1 MKHDIRGITI
11 SIVQLKHNINVA
23 LTNNVVLKH
32 DIVSSITNNVVL
44 KHGITSPIVVGKI
57 LKHNILAAYQL
68 LVQKRNLKLNDTSK
82 SINLNSDEGNSTS
95 EGNNP

>member
-1 MKHDIRGITI
+1 MSALASTI
-11 SIVQLKHNINVA
+11 ILKHE
-23 LTNNVVLKH
+23 
-32 DIVSSITNNVVL
+32 IVSSITNNVVL
-44 KHGITSPIVVGKI
+44 KHGITSPVVIGKI